1 MLSRRVLFKVHY
13 EMYLH
18 AHRLYNRTEQNR
30 NFINLY
36 YSCILLNN
44 TQQTTY
50 KHKVTLYTL
59 TINTLYIYK
68 QYILI

>member
-1 MLSRRVLFKVHY
+1 MQFYQAKNIGSFQVFNQQCKH
-13 EMYLH
+13 
-18 AHRLYNRTEQNR
+18 RTEQNR

-36 YSCILLNN
+36 YICTSLYN

-50 KHKVTLYTL
+50 KYKVTLYTL
-59 TINTLYIYK
+59 TINTQYIYIYK